1 VDTIRRELD
10 RVAAEGLPDDEL
22 AMARQQLKG
31 QVTLSMESVTNTMY
45 RAAAE
50 VLYHEPYRPLDA
62 ILAEVEAISADDVRA
77 VCRDFFGADRQVV
90 LSLGPKKVA

>member
-1 VDTIRRELD
+1 
-10 RVAAEGLPDDEL
+10 
-22 AMARQQLKG
+22 
-31 QVTLSMESVTNTMY
+31 
-45 RAAAE
+45 